1 MAVQIQKERKR
12 KKSQQQSGFSLDKT
26 PEKDLGWNENIYLKW
41 SKCAGVTSP
50 ATSVFTVMSLA
61 SGLALYARLK
71 PEVQKIR
78 NLDY

>member
-1 MAVQIQKERKR
+1 MAVKIMKERKR

-50 ATSVFTVMSLA
+50 VVAAFTVKSFS
-61 SGLALYARLK
+61 SGLACMHF
-71 PEVQKIR
+71 
-78 NLDY
+78 